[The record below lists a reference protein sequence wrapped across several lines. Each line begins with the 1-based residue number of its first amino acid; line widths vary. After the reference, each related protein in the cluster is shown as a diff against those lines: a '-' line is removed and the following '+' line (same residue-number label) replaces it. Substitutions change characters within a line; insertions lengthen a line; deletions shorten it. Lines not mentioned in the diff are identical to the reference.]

1 MIGGSPIAGAPIAQ
15 PYLPAAAGAAS
26 VSLTGLAATGAVG
39 SLGKTVSVALTGLAA
54 TGVVGSL
61 GKTAV
66 VTLSGQAATGAVGD
80 LTPVTGFIVG
90 LTGLAATG
98 AVGALGKTASL
109 ALSGAEATGAVGS
122 FAISTPTSI
131 SLTGLAATAAVGS
144 MSIGIPVVTGP
155 TPAGRPSK
163 DKKPS
168 KRKRRPVIVS
178 VDGEDFVVN
187 SEAEAEDLILAAR
200 EAAEQ
205 KAKAEA
211 EEVVRKRQAKAERG
225 SRLNT
230 MPIRLDRPEVQV
242 SSFADQRAD
251 PKWIRDLTERFTE
264 VIDSSYEQAA
274 RNAEVA
280 VLMKAQAQELDEED
294 QLVALLFT
302 L

>member
-1 MIGGSPIAGAPIAQ
+1 MAIGDR
-15 PYLPAAAGAAS
+15 
-26 VSLTGLAATGAVG
+26 AV
-39 SLGKTVSVALTGLAA
+39 
-54 TGVVGSL
+54 
-61 GKTAV
+61 
-66 VTLSGQAATGAVGD
+66 
-80 LTPVTGFIVG
+80 
-90 LTGLAATG
+90 
-98 AVGALGKTASL
+98 AVGAISAPK
-109 ALSGAEATGAVGS
+109 ATGSATQTLTPALFTNTQTFYAPTVSGGTVTLTPS
-122 FAISTPTSI
+122 LVTNSQTFYAPTVSATYALTPGLVSNAQTFYGPAITQGAAQIHPLLFTNNSI
-131 SLTGLAATAAVGS
+131 FYGATLTG
-144 MSIGIPVVTGP
+144 GIPVVAGP